1 MLIYPNPAQKRVRIQ
16 GLLPGETVQIFDD
29 KGMLVYQHTLR
40 RDEQELVQNISF
52 LAAGIYYVR
61 HGGIVERLVVGR

>member
-1 MLIYPNPAQKRVRIQ
+1 
-16 GLLPGETVQIFDD
+16 VQIFDD
-29 KGMLVYQHTLR
+29 KGKLVYQHTIR